1 MTNIKDELR
10 VSPDKLRAFC
20 AEVFAAAG
28 LPDKDAAII
37 ADSLV
42 HANLTGVHSH
52 GVSKVND
59 YLTRLD
65 KNLVTK
71 ETNISV
77 VRESATTALLDA
89 GNGWGQIV
97 SQKAVEMAV
106 EKAKQYGSSWIGV
119 RNSNHYGTA
128 AYWTSQIAAQGMIGI
143 SMTNTSP
150 VMVPFGSKV
159 PTLGTN
165 PICIAVP
172 SPSGKPIMLDMATS
186 NQARGKITLA
196 AKIGKPIPNDWAITI
211 DGQPTT
217 DPQEALKGSLLPFGG
232 AKGSGLAMMVDILT
246 GVMTGA
252 MYGAKVPR
260 FYDDPVPQDLG
271 HIFAAINID
280 TMMPFDMFLDR
291 MADKERETR
300 ESAPATGFEQVFM
313 PGDLE
318 YLRAEQAEKAGI
330 QLSAEIYEELLSTA
344 KRYGVTTDLAG
355 IY

>member
-1 MTNIKDELR
+1 
-10 VSPDKLRAFC
+10 LRAFC
-20 AEVFAAAG
+20 EEVFAAAG
-28 LPDKDAAII
+28 LPEQDAEVI

-196 AKIGKPIPNDWAITI
+196 AKIGKPIPSDWAITI
-211 DGQPTT
+211 DGQETT

-232 AKGSGLAMMVDILT
+232 AKGSGLAMMVDIL
-246 GVMTGA
+246 
-252 MYGAKVPR
+252 
-260 FYDDPVPQDLG
+260 
-271 HIFAAINID
+271 
-280 TMMPFDMFLDR
+280 
-291 MADKERETR
+291 
-300 ESAPATGFEQVFM
+300 
-313 PGDLE
+313 
-318 YLRAEQAEKAGI
+318 
-330 QLSAEIYEELLSTA
+330 
-344 KRYGVTTDLAG
+344 
-355 IY
+355 